1 MESFPIHTFT
11 IVNSEHQAVLHSPAL
26 ARVGVP
32 YTDVTDSRAT
42 RLTIV
47 SYDGAER
54 SGVLVEGEL
63 RLTLAPGEFERLE
76 HVLVNAPRR
85 DCGKQYPYSI
95 IEQPLELQFEADNDR
110 ITKLSLPW

>member
-11 IVNSEHQAVLHSPAL
+11 IVDSAHQVVLHSPAL

-32 YTDVTDSRAT
+32 YTDVTDSKAS

-54 SGVLVEGEL
+54 SAELVDGEL
-63 RLTLAPGEFERLE
+63 RLTLSPGEFERLE
-76 HVLVNAPRR
+76 RALVEAPRR
-85 DCGKQYPYSI
+85 ECGKQYPYSV
-95 IEQPLELQFEADNDR
+95 IEQPVRLQFDVDNDGV
-110 ITKLSLPW
+110 TKFVMPW